1 MHVFTLF
8 SEQSVRC
15 SISTA
20 KQTGETTLMSLCRFV
35 TVANLLK
42 SPSRKC
48 VEIPFLAKA
57 MLPSAEAAPL
67 HAEAVPQHA
76 EVMPLQDTLST
87 PDFTGI
93 AITLNTPFCLHR
105 PQKFSNFVYRKGRNF
120 KGHERKSQSAH

>member
-1 MHVFTLF
+1 MILPIVSNPPSATRHVLIVYCLRV
-8 SEQSVRC
+8 SV
-15 SISTA
+15 SKHPIA
-20 KQTGETTLMSLCRFV
+20 KPQ
-35 TVANLLK
+35 LLK

-48 VEIPFLAKA
+48 VEIPFLAEA

-67 HAEAVPQHA
+67 HAEAVPLHA

-105 PQKFSNFVYRKGRNF
+105 L
-120 KGHERKSQSAH
+120 